1 MSELSGTLGDIFW
14 DLAPA
19 IVYSAGA
26 ELGATLYVA
35 NPTEETKEY
44 ALLAQLA
51 TEDTFVSEEAVRVF
65 GAAWFTVEPGDFAR
79 LRGAFAFEETDVALT
94 LLLIERETGEV
105 TNAVTTYL
113 VSPEAAGS
121 GWPIGWPGG
130 TSVISSDYSWL
141 MPLMMLGIGMV
152 GIAAATSD
160 RKEKEA
166 PQEEARAFATTGAT
180 EKKLLPPGRGA

>member
-19 IVYSAGA
+19 VVYSAGA
-26 ELGATLYVA
+26 ELGATMYVA
-35 NPTEETKEY
+35 NPTEIVKEY

-51 TEDTFVSEEAVRVF
+51 AEDTFISEESVRVF
-65 GAAWFTVEPGDFAR
+65 GAAWFTVEPGDFVR
-79 LRGAFAFEETDVALT
+79 LHGAFTFEETDVALT

-105 TNAVTTYL
+105 ADAVSCYL

-130 TSVISSDYSWL
+130 TVLLSDLGWL
-141 MPLMMLGIGMV
+141 MPLMILGMGMV

-160 RKEKEA
+160 RRDGE
-166 PQEEARAFATTGAT
+166 PTRQENKAFAVTGTT
-180 EKKLLPPGRGA
+180 EKKLLPPGRGE